1 MLIELSV
8 LDVGT
13 RALIGFAIIFVIVA
27 LSAFVNFMIRS
38 NKMISGHVDDEY
50 LSLDAAYFHEVGKR
64 ERQEDAY
71 FISSMEDIK
80 KYGFVVCVAD
90 GMGGM
95 KYGKDIADKIADK
108 IEKSC
113 PLSFFASTHNA
124 DMIRQLSNELYKN
137 YGGAGGATLAM
148 THISNGYLNF
158 YSVGDSDI
166 ILIRNNEATILNPRQ
181 NYVSVLVKNFA
192 LAGKQTQAAY
202 ANSKGRA
209 LVDYMGNENP
219 RVIYTHKPMKLLDG
233 DVIIVSSDGL
243 TDAIP
248 WQTLP
253 SYMNTT
259 LLGTA
264 SEIASRLKINVRTRK
279 HPRQDN
285 YTGVVITVKRGLL

>member
-1 MLIELSV
+1 MIIELAV

-27 LSAFVNFMIRS
+27 VSAFVMFILQS
-38 NKMISGHVDDEY
+38 KKMITVPVDDEY

-71 FISSMEDIK
+71 YISPMNDIK
-80 KYGFVVCVAD
+80 KYGFVVCIAD

-95 KYGKDIADKIADK
+95 KYGKDIADKIVEK
-108 IEKSC
+108 IEKSY
-113 PLSFFASTHNA
+113 PISFFASTHNA
-124 DMIRQLSNELYKN
+124 DMIRQLSNELHKN

-148 THISNGYLNF
+148 AHISNGYLNF

-181 NYVSVLVKNFA
+181 NYVSILVKNFS
-192 LAGKQTQAAY
+192 LAGKQTHMAY
-202 ANSKGRA
+202 ANTKGRA

-219 RVIYTHKPMKLLDG
+219 RVIYTHKPMKLCDG